1 MGQQLDRSSEPFGP
15 AVLAGIGVG
24 RHGGS
29 VAGVDLPVPKQKTL
43 SLPRHLTRPLDA
55 IDFAHPTE
63 QDLARVFSYYRVSWI
78 YEPTTFHLEVDEAGR
93 PTEQVCPDFYL
104 PDHDL
109 YVELTTMRQALVTR
123 KNRKIRRLK
132 EAFPA
137 LHIKLL
143 YRKDYDRL
151 MGSVFGSNGHA
162 VTPYPGKPIVSERQL
177 EQRIRVLA
185 SEIAADEQSTRREP
199 PCWGRLTANETCLDG
214 FHQSRFSGAFDP
226 WEAETGQESEL
237 CLIGVGNDSIPFLT
251 SLEFELKLAGL
262 MPPVD
267 MMTLSQPGPGPD
279 GDKVCIARKPS
290 VAVEGRNVVLV
301 SGIISTGLNVAFAAD
316 WLLRQGARSVRL
328 CTLFDRTEA
337 RILDVPICW
346 SGFAAPNEIIVGF
359 GISYQN
365 QYHDLPAI
373 APLKAPARPKNR
385 NGKGET
391 FLENP

>member
-1 MGQQLDRSSEPFGP
+1 MGQQLDRGSEPFGP
-15 AVLAGIGVG
+15 AVLAGIGLG
-24 RHGGS
+24 RHSGA
-29 VAGVDLPVPKQKTL
+29 VAEAEIPAPVQKKL
-43 SLPRHLTRPLDA
+43 SLPRHLTRPLDV

-109 YVELTTMRQALVTR
+109 YIELTTMRQALVTR

-132 EAFPA
+132 EAFPS

-185 SEIAADEQSTRREP
+185 SDIAADQQSERREP
-199 PCWGRLTANETCLDG
+199 PCWGRMTSNDSQPNTLQ
-214 FHQSRFSGAFDP
+214 QSRFSEAFDP
-226 WEAETGQESEL
+226 WEAEHDRESEL
-237 CLIGVGNDSIPFLT
+237 CLIGLGNDSIPFLT
-251 SLEFELKLAGL
+251 NLEFELKLTGL

-267 MMTLSQPGPGPD
+267 MMTLSQPGPCPEGE
-279 GDKVCIARKPS
+279 KVCIARKPS
-290 VAVEGRNVVLV
+290 VAVEGRDVVLV

-316 WLLRQGARSVRL
+316 WLLRQGASSVRV
-328 CTLFDRTEA
+328 CTLFDRAEA

-346 SGFAAPNEIIVGF
+346 SGFQAPHEIIVGF
-359 GISYQN
+359 GISYLN
-365 QYHDLPAI
+365 QYHDLPVI

-385 NGKGET
+385 AVRSEQ
-391 FLENP
+391 LHEHP